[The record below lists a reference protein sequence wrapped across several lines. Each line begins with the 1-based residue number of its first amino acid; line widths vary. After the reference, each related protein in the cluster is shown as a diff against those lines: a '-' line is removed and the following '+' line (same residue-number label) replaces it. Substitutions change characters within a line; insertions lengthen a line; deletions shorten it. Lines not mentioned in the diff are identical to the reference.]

1 MGSEMCIR
9 DSYWAL
15 FTRKHENKIP
25 SIEEEIGILEEP
37 SPQEKAKM
45 DREYRIWK
53 AGTILVTVIAL
64 GIYIIPVLF

>member
-1 MGSEMCIR
+1 
-9 DSYWAL
+9 
-15 FTRKHENKIP
+15 
-25 SIEEEIGILEEP
+25 
-37 SPQEKAKM
+37 M